1 MRLVWN
7 HLDCDESA
15 ADVLAAELR
24 ISAITA
30 RLLVQRG
37 LTTPDAA
44 HRFLNPALE
53 HLHNPSL
60 LADLDIGVERLRSAI
75 ARGERIAVHGD
86 YDVDGITSTVML
98 RRLLELLG
106 GQVVHHIPDRLRDGY
121 GLQPEAI
128 ETLASR
134 DVRVV
139 VSVDCGIRSR
149 DAAERAR
156 ALGVDLIITD
166 HHEPEAT
173 LPRAF
178 AVINPRRHDC
188 HYPDKDLAGVGV
200 AFKLVQA
207 LCARSD
213 RMAWLP
219 GFVKLAAIGTLADV
233 VPLRGENRVIAKLG
247 LERLSAGPNTVG
259 LRALIEASGLAG
271 RKIGSEEIAF
281 RLAPRVNAAGRMS
294 TPDLAT
300 RLLLATRE
308 DDAAEAQ
315 LLAEALDAENARR
328 RSEEATIVADAKRRI
343 VADPSI
349 GAQNI
354 LVVWADGWHRGV
366 IGIVASRLVD
376 AFARPAIVL
385 SIDGERA
392 YGSGRS
398 IAGFDLLAALEQ
410 CGDLCVRL
418 GGHRHAVGL
427 VVETERLGPLRERLV
442 TYANDRLGPDDLR
455 PTLTVDGPLAL
466 SAIGEALIGDL
477 NALEPFGAGNRRPV
491 FHATPVEILDGPRTI
506 KEQHLRMTVGQG
518 RARFRAMAWRAADQK
533 ALYTAHRAG
542 LHLAFSLAENT
553 YRGESFLELSVSD
566 AVAAG

>member
-1 MRLVWN
+1 MRRVWH
-7 HLDCDESA
+7 HLDCDEA
-15 ADVLAAELR
+15 AAGALAGELR
-24 ISAITA
+24 LSAMAA

-37 LTTPDAA
+37 VTTPEAA
-44 HRFLNPALE
+44 LRFLNPTLD
-53 HLHNPSL
+53 HLHDPSL
-60 LADLDIGVERLRSAI
+60 LTDLDVGVERIRAAI

-106 GQVVHHIPDRLRDGY
+106 GRVVHHIPERLRDGY

-128 ETLASR
+128 DTLAGR

-149 DAAERAR
+149 AAAERAR
-156 ALGVDLIITD
+156 ALDIDLIITD

-173 LPRAF
+173 LPRAL
-178 AVINPRRHDC
+178 AVINPRRPDC
-188 HYPDKDLAGVGV
+188 RYPDKDLAGVGV
-200 AFKLVQA
+200 ALKLVQA
-207 LCARSD
+207 LCARSG
-213 RMAWLP
+213 RTAWLP

-247 LERLSAGPNTVG
+247 LERLSTGPNTVG
-259 LRALIEASGLAG
+259 LQALIEASGLAG
-271 RKIGSEEIAF
+271 RKIGSEDVAF

-300 RLLLATRE
+300 RLLLATRG
-308 DDAAEAQ
+308 DDAAEVQ
-315 LLAEALDAENARR
+315 SLAESLDAENARR
-328 RSEEATIVADAKRRI
+328 RNEEATIVADARRRI
-343 VADPSI
+343 VADPAI

-366 IGIVASRLVD
+366 IGIVASKLVD

-385 SIDGERA
+385 SVDGERA

-398 IAGFDLLAALEQ
+398 IPGFDLLAALEQ
-410 CGDLCVRL
+410 CADLCVRL
-418 GGHRHAVGL
+418 GGHRHAVGMVL
-427 VVETERLGPLRERLV
+427 ETEHLDAFRARLV
-442 TYANDRLGPDDLR
+442 AYANDRLGPDDLR
-455 PTLTVDGPLAL
+455 PTLTVDGSLPL
-466 SAIGEALIGDL
+466 SAIGETLIGDL
-477 NALEPFGAGNRRPV
+477 NALEPFGAGNRRPI
-491 FHATPVEILDGPRTI
+491 FHATPVEIVDGPRTI

-518 RARFRAMAWRAADQK
+518 RARFRAVAWRAADQ
-533 ALYTAHRAG
+533 ATLYTTHRAG

-553 YRGESFLELSVSD
+553 YRGESYLELSVAD
-566 AVAAG
+566 AVAAV